1 MDLIKEFKARIGF
14 AGKFN
19 SVPAPYIKDQRPSAD
34 YLSGGQYRVL
44 FTHTFN
50 GEKNLGEMGPA
61 KNYLID
67 YAVLRTRAWQ
77 SYLES
82 EITQTVIGKHAKWTI
97 GEGLKLQCEPSKV
110 VLQAEGV
117 DFESNRQEFCKNVE
131 ARFDL
136 FRLSKESDYS
146 QMENL
151 DELAKTA
158 YINSIVGGDVLV
170 VLRYDDS
177 GVSIQLVDAQHVQ
190 SPAFG
195 SEIYPQNLANG
206 HTIQHGIEL
215 DARRKHIAYYVRSNN
230 ALDPFKIVRVP
241 AIGAESGLEMAF
253 MVYGLKYRI
262 DNVRGLPVIAVVL
275 ETLKKLERY
284 KEAVVGSAEEVAKV
298 AYQIVHELGATG
310 ENPLAN
316 RIGLAHDIG
325 GGKDSDIPKDAA
337 GIEMAN
343 SIAVTTNKQAI
354 NNAPGTEIKTLN
366 QSNSQVNFPNFYDKH
381 IDITCASIGIPPNV
395 AMSLYN
401 DSFSASRAA
410 LKDWEHTL
418 KVDRKR
424 MTMQFYQR
432 VYNFWLEVMI
442 LTNKIQA
449 PGYLQAKMKGN
460 MDVLNAYRKC
470 RFIGSPVPHID
481 PLKEVNAERAKLGPN
496 GAHIPLTTVEAAT
509 ENLNSGEAENNIE
522 QFAEELKSTDKVGI
536 KPIVQKPKDESK
548 KKKKSQGQ

>member
-1 MDLIKEFKARIGF
+1 MDLIKEFKTRIGF
-14 AGKFN
+14 SAKFN

-50 GEKNLGEMGPA
+50 GEKNLGEMGPV
-61 KNYLID
+61 KNYRID
-67 YAVLRTRAWQ
+67 YDILRTRAWQ

-82 EITQTVIGKHAKWTI
+82 EITQTIIGKHAKWTV

-110 VLQAEGV
+110 VLASEGV
-117 DFESNRQEFCKNVE
+117 DFESTRQEFCKNVE

-170 VLRYDDS
+170 VMRYDDS
-177 GVSIQLVDAQHVQ
+177 GVSVQLVDAQHIQ

-195 SEIYPQNLANG
+195 SEVYPQSLPNG

-215 DARRKHIAYYVRSNN
+215 DPRRKHIAYYVRSNN
-230 ALDPFKIVRVP
+230 ALDPFKIVRIP

-284 KEAVVGSAEEVAKV
+284 KEATVGSAEEVAKV

-316 RIGLAHDIG
+316 RLALAHDVG
-325 GGKDSDIPKDAA
+325 GGKDSDIPKDSA

-366 QSNSQVNFPNFYDKH
+366 QPNGQVNFPNFYDKH

-410 LKDWEHTL
+410 LKDWEHTM

-424 MTMQFYQR
+424 LTMQFYQR
-432 VYNFWLEVMI
+432 VYNFWLEVQI

-460 MDVLNAYRKC
+460 KDILNAYRKC

-481 PLKEVNAERAKLGPN
+481 PLKEVNAERAKLGPA

-509 ENLNSGEAENNIE
+509 ENLNSGESENNIE
-522 QFAEELKSTDKVGI
+522 QFSEEIKSVARAGI
-536 KPIVQKPKDESK
+536 KPVVQKDKNQVK
-548 KKKKSQGQ
+548 KKKKV